1 MGGTMT
7 AEWKAGLPPRSGL
20 WWMRGFDYWYVR
32 EPMLLGLDLS
42 DGSAWVHQGG
52 IEDDCGRIG
61 IFKVGFEHW
70 TEEVVEPC

>member
-20 WWMRGFDYWYVR
+20 WWMRGFDDWYHG
-32 EPMLLGLDLS
+32 EIILGLELPK
-42 DGSAWVHQGG
+42 GHAWVHQGG
-52 IEDDCGRIG
+52 NEDDCGSIG
-61 IFKVGFEHW
+61 KFKEGFEHW

>member
-1 MGGTMT
+1 
-7 AEWKAGLPPRSGL
+7 
-20 WWMRGFDYWYVR
+20 MRGFDYWYVR

-61 IFKVGFEHW
+61 SFKVGFEHW